1 MAVDLPFVDEAP
13 EAAAPLPLVADLF
26 LLIFCQP
33 FVAAA
38 EDLEFSLLPVAA
50 VTLLLLLLLLRF
62 PGNPIFSRVSSIV
75 FLV

>member
-50 VTLLLLLLLLRF
+50 VTLLLLLLRF